1 MFTGIIEEKN
11 IVVSHE
17 EGDEVTRLVVKIP
30 SGWKLKLGQSIAVNG
45 TCLTVVGFNDETF
58 TVELM
63 RETLNKTTF
72 GKYIPESVNL
82 ERAMLPSDR
91 FEGHIVQGHVDMVG
105 EVTGVEKGKETMGLT
120 ISHRKTHS
128 NLIVEK
134 GSITVD
140 GVSLTV
146 VNPRESEFSV
156 ALIPYTIKETTLGLL
171 KRGDFVN
178 LEFDIIG
185 KYIIKNN

>member
-1 MFTGIIEEKN
+1 MFTGIIEAKTS
-11 IVVSHE
+11 VVSDDVRNE
-17 EGDEVTRLVVKIP
+17 ITTLVIKTPV
-30 SGWKLKLGQSIAVNG
+30 GWKLHENQSISVNG
-45 TCLTVVGFNDETF
+45 ACLTVVEFDDKTF

-91 FEGHIVQGHVDMVG
+91 FEGHIVQGHVDIVG

-171 KRGDFVN
+171 KKGDFVN